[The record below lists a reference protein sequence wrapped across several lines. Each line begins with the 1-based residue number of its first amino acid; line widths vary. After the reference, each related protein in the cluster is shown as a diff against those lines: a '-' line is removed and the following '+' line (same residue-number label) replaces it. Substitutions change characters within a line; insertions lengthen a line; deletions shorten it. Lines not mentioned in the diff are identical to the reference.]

1 MPKSFTHNCI
11 ASRLFQLFIGITF
24 LLFFTSP
31 IKAQVTDTIIT
42 GDTVRVIEKEIVA
55 NDSSKTTVTI
65 KKGVHH
71 SPKKAAL
78 LSAILPGAGQ
88 VYNKK
93 YWKVPIIYAGAAGLA
108 YSFQFNQSRYI
119 KYRDAYKYR
128 IDSDASTVDNY
139 VGIYSDDNL
148 NTLQKYYHRYR
159 DLTVIGFVALYA
171 LNIIDASV
179 DAHLFTFDVSD
190 NLTMKV
196 EPTLIN
202 TVGMNNYSGG
212 INFSMSFRGEHKN
225 LTRLRLE

>member
-1 MPKSFTHNCI
+1 
-11 ASRLFQLFIGITF
+11 

-31 IKAQVTDTIIT
+31 LLAQVVDSTNII
-42 GDTVRVIEKEIVA
+42 IK
-55 NDSSKTTVTI
+55 NDSIKNDSTKTVVTI
-65 KKGVHH
+65 KNVKH

-78 LSAILPGAGQ
+78 LSAVLPGAGQ

-93 YWKVPIIYAGAAGLA
+93 YWKLPIIYAGTAGLV
-108 YSFQFNQSRYI
+108 YSFQFNQSRYV

-128 IDSDASTVDNY
+128 IDNDVSTTDNY
-139 VGIYSDDNL
+139 IGIYSDDNL

-159 DLTVIGFVALYA
+159 DLTVIGFAALYA

-190 NLTMKV
+190 DLSMKI

-202 TVGMNNYSGG
+202 TAGMNTYTGG
-212 INFSMSFRGEHKN
+212 I
-225 LTRLRLE
+225 TVRLRF

>member
-1 MPKSFTHNCI
+1 MQNYIVYSNSSFY
-11 ASRLFQLFIGITF
+11 RLFQSFIGITF

-31 IKAQVTDTIIT
+31 LLAQVVDSTNII
-42 GDTVRVIEKEIVA
+42 IK
-55 NDSSKTTVTI
+55 NDSIKNDSTKTVVTI
-65 KKGVHH
+65 KNVKH

-78 LSAILPGAGQ
+78 LSAVLPGAGQ

-93 YWKVPIIYAGAAGLA
+93 YWKLPIIYAGTAGLV
-108 YSFQFNQSRYI
+108 YSFQFNQSRYV

-128 IDSDASTVDNY
+128 IDNDVSTTDNY
-139 VGIYSDDNL
+139 IGIYSDDNL

-159 DLTVIGFVALYA
+159 DLTVIGFAALYA

-190 NLTMKV
+190 DLSMKI

-202 TVGMNNYSGG
+202 TAGMNTYTGG
-212 INFSMSFRGEHKN
+212 I
-225 LTRLRLE
+225 TVRLRF